1 MYWFVYTKGLQ
12 RNRETKDGAQAI
24 SKASPYSPG
33 PTGGRPMYKRFLI
46 VDLKEFLVFSAGL
59 IFETVLLGVRN
70 KMKKV
75 LDELYVIGLY
85 KH

>member
-1 MYWFVYTKGLQ
+1 VFGLYKGFAEKTTRQ
-12 RNRETKDGAQAI
+12 RTGPSAVSE
-24 SKASPYSPG
+24 ASPYSPG
-33 PTGGRPMYKRFLI
+33 PTRGRPMHKGFLTI
-46 VDLKEFLVFSAGL
+46 DLKEFLVFSAGL
-59 IFETVLLGVRN
+59 IFETVLLCVRN

>member
-1 MYWFVYTKGLQ
+1 
-12 RNRETKDGAQAI
+12 
-24 SKASPYSPG
+24 
-33 PTGGRPMYKRFLI
+33 MYKRFLI

>member
-1 MYWFVYTKGLQ
+1 LNKGFAAKTA
-12 RNRETKDGAQAI
+12 RERTGR
-24 SKASPYSPG
+24 SPG
-33 PTGGRPMYKRFLI
+33 PTGGRPIHKKVLT

-70 KMKKV
+70 KMKNV
-75 LDELYVIGLY
+75 LDKLYVIGLY